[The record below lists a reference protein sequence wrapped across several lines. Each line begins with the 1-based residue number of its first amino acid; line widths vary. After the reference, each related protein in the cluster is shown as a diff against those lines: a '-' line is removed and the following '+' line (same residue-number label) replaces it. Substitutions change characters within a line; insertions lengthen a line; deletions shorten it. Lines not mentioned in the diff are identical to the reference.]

1 MIQIFDYM
9 DYRQYLRDFFFE
21 KKRELHFYSYRL
33 FSQRAGLKSP
43 NFLKLVIDGDR
54 NLSKQSVYKFAKA
67 LALARKETDY
77 FENLIFFNQSS
88 TIEEKNLFLIRLM
101 KYRKRGDVKKIDEA
115 EYEYYS
121 NWYNLALREMVCAT
135 DFKDDFKRLGSALI
149 PSISAAEAS
158 RSVELLLH
166 LKFIERNPDGTYS
179 KTAPSLTTGGQI
191 RSLAIANYH
200 REMLRLADDALER
213 FRPNERDIS
222 TLTLSVSSKTI
233 PMIMERLQQLR
244 NELLELAEEDE
255 QVDQVVQLNLQLFPL
270 SQKVQ
275 HKEDTP

>member
-21 KKRELHFYSYRL
+21 KKREYHFYSYRL

-88 TIEEKNLFLIRLM
+88 TIEEKKLFLARLM
-101 KYRKRGDVKKIDEA
+101 KYRKRGDVKRIDEA

-121 NWYNLALREMVCAT
+121 NWYNLALRELVCAA
-135 DFKDDFKRLGSALI
+135 DFRDDFKRLGAALI
-149 PSISAAEAS
+149 PSISATEAS
-158 RSVELLLH
+158 RSVELLLR
-166 LKFIERNPDGTYS
+166 LKFIERNPDGTYH
-179 KTAPSLTTGGQI
+179 KTSPSLTTGKQI

-213 FRPNERDIS
+213 FRPEDRDIS
-222 TLTLSVSSKTI
+222 SLTLSMSLKTI
-233 PMIMERLQQLR
+233 PLIVERLQQMR
-244 NELLELAEEDE
+244 NELLEIAEEDE
-255 QVDQVVQLNLQLFPL
+255 KVDQVVQVNLQLFPL
-270 SQKVQ
+270 SQKVH
-275 HKEDTP
+275 HKENTP